1 VSKEA
6 VTARII
12 ELRSS
17 GVSIAAV
24 CTRLGISRA
33 TYYRYVAKTAEV

>member
-1 VSKEA
+1 MDKQKVIE
-6 VTARII
+6 RII
-12 ELRSS
+12 ELRSK

-33 TYYRYVAKTAEV
+33 TYYRYVANTAEG